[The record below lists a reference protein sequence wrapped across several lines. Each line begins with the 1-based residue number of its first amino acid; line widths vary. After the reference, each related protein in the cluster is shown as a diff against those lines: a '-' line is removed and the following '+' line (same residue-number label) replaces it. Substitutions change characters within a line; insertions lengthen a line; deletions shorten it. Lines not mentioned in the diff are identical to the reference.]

1 MGLEIS
7 WEQMIKKKKKG
18 QVQVQFTWAAIELGA
33 EPAGL
38 MSSLRGS
45 LPEFISYHLE
55 NACPSTGICDDSG
68 RRRDY

>member
-1 MGLEIS
+1 MTE
-7 WEQMIKKKKKG
+7 KG
-18 QVQVQFTWAAIELGA
+18 QVQRQFTRTAIELGA

-38 MSSLRGS
+38 MSSQCGS
-45 LPEFISYHLE
+45 VPEFISCHLE